1 MKIIENYTAPTTDD
15 LANLR
20 KALGFQGEDMAHLT
34 GVSGSNQWRKYT
46 GGAEPRKMSLHMLFY
61 TAARLSLPEH
71 EILQVLDKMREIGA
85 TFDYNDTSKKTEE
98 Q

>member
-1 MKIIENYTAPTTDD
+1 MKIIENYTAPSTDD

-20 KALGFQGEDMAHLT
+20 KALGFQGEEMARLA
-34 GVSGSNQWRKYT
+34 GVAGNSQWRKYT

-61 TAARLSLPEH
+61 TAARLTLPEH

-85 TFDYNDTSKKTEE
+85 TFDYKDTSKKPED
-98 Q
+98 